1 MDGGEFVCERLV
13 AGEVNVLVG
22 VCRLAVD
29 VKIERAIRIADD
41 CDIEHG
47 YAVVPLDFFSPLYVW
62 VYGVEIVV
70 KRKDVV
76 VVDGCDGVVGL
87 PKPKQDEVTG
97 TGVVVASGVVG
108 EGSFLEVFHENVR

>member
-29 VKIERAIRIADD
+29 VKIERAICVADD

-47 YAVVPLDFFSPLYVW
+47 YAVVLLDFFSPLYVW

-87 PKPKQDEVTG
+87 PYN
-97 TGVVVASGVVG
+97 ASTTTVKLP
-108 EGSFLEVFHENVR
+108 LENIRDFFSRLSTFK